1 MEMVARGH
9 VPLQDF
15 KRPLELPGPFMVLE
29 WTMSFID
36 LWEARKC
43 LQSSLALPG
52 QHGVTKAIGLGIRKG
67 GS

>member
-36 LWEARKC
+36 LWEAKR
-43 LQSSLALPG
+43 LEAL
-52 QHGVTKAIGLGIRKG
+52 
-67 GS
+67 